1 MKVLVCGAGIAGL
14 TTSLRLLHGGHDIL
28 VVEKA
33 PSLRDEGYML
43 DFFGPGYDASERMGL
58 LPALEEIHYPIGRLA
73 FLEPDG
79 REAFSI
85 AYSAYRRLFGGRHF
99 YFMRGD
105 LEKLLYRK
113 IEGRLP
119 VRFGIAVEHLR
130 EEGERV
136 HVTLSDGEAGSFDLV
151 VGADGA
157 HSRIRSLIYGEEEQ
171 FRRYLGYVTAAFL
184 ADIPKEAP
192 VPDDAF
198 SFLTIPG
205 RQVGV
210 YPIHGGRLAAFFVYK
225 TSGPPSNIAGEAAV
239 REIRSKYG
247 GTGWIVPPLLA
258 QCHPSALFADQVSQI
273 VMPTWSLGRV
283 VLVGDACQCLSLLTA
298 QGASM
303 AVAGG
308 YVLAEEL
315 ERAGTDVRAALL
327 RYERRIKP
335 TVETVQASGRR
346 LGRWFV
352 PDSPARLT
360 VRNIALRAMAWAP
373 AAWAFRPLLAV
384 KRIV

>member
-14 TTSLRLLHGGHDIL
+14 TTSLRLLLGGHDIL

-58 LPALEEIHYPIGRLA
+58 LPALEGIHYPIRRLA

-105 LEKLLYRK
+105 LEKLLHRK
-113 IEGRLP
+113 TESRLLI
-119 VRFGIAVEHLR
+119 RFGITVAHLR

-136 HVTLSDGEAGSFDLV
+136 QVAFSDGEVGSFDLV
-151 VGADGA
+151 VGADGV
-157 HSRIRSLIYGEEEQ
+157 HSRIRSLVYGEEEQ
-171 FRRYLGYVTAAFL
+171 FLRFLGYSTAAFL
-184 ADIPKEAP
+184 ID
-192 VPDDAF
+192 VPRKDFVPEDAF
-198 SFLTIPG
+198 SFLTVPG

-210 YPIHGGRLAAFFVYK
+210 YPIGGGRFAAFFVHG
-225 TSGPPSNIAGEAAV
+225 TDAPVGDITGEAAV
-239 REIRSKYG
+239 RKICSVYG
-247 GTGWIVPPLLA
+247 ETWGIVSALLA
-258 QCHPSALFADQVSQI
+258 RCRPSTLFVDDVSQI
-273 VMPTWSLGRV
+273 AMPSWSLGRV

-303 AVAGG
+303 AMAGA

-315 ERAGTDVRAALL
+315 ERGGADVRSALL
-327 RYERRIKP
+327 RYEKRIKP

-346 LGRWFV
+346 LARWFV

-360 VRNIALRAMAWAP
+360 ARNIALRATAWAP
-373 AAWAFRPLLAV
+373 AAWAYRRLLAV
-384 KRIV
+384 ERIV